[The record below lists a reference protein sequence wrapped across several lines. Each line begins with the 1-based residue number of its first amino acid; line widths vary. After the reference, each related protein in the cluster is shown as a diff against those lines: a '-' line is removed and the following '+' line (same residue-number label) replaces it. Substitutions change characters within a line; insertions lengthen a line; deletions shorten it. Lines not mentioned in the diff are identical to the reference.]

1 MGGTEQNS
9 FILILTDFSFSFL
22 HRSWQ
27 SKVRCS
33 QYSLTLEKLIL
44 GILAT
49 ISRSHQCLASP
60 LVLPPQQPGWAT
72 MGRLCLLCHLPPGE
86 SLFLN
91 YLLMTYLVRTGMQHG
106 FHFKQTL
113 ALRQTLEVQGHYP
126 VQELLP
132 NHPKMVIH
140 YCLPNESLTLYSFSQ
155 EGGILYSEWGTAAYW
170 NVGKQVA
177 VRWPILRPL
186 VGMSWLMSIFSLRCC
201 N

>member
-9 FILILTDFSFSFL
+9 FILILTGFSFSFL

-27 SKVRCS
+27 LKVRCS

-72 MGRLCLLCHLPPGE
+72 MGRLCLLCHLPLGE

-91 YLLMTYLVRTGMQHG
+91 YLLMTYLVRMGMQHG
-106 FHFKQTL
+106 FNFKQIL
-113 ALRQTLEVQGHYP
+113 ALRWTLEVQGCYP

-132 NHPKMVIH
+132 NHPKMVLH
-140 YCLPNESLTLYSFSQ
+140 YCLPNESLALTVFPKR
-155 EGGILYSEWGTAAYW
+155 
-170 NVGKQVA
+170 VGFYTVNEKLQ
-177 VRWPILRPL
+177 LT
-186 VGMSWLMSIFSLRCC
+186 GM
-201 N
+201 